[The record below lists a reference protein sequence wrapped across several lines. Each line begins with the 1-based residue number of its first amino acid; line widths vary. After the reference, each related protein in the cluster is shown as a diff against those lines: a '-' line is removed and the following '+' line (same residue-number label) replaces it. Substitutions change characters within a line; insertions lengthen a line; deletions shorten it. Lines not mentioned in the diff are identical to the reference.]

1 MDQEMRFQAKL
12 YIGFFVG
19 GGAWAIF
26 HAISGWHSDDLPRF
40 LCNLAVCVLVSG
52 LKVSLPGIKGTMSV
66 NFLFILIGV
75 SQMSLGETMVLG
87 CAGTL
92 VQCIWKAKSPVKPIR
107 LLFSVSSMAIAVTG
121 CYRFCGLL
129 PMKSTPSILLAAS
142 LVFFFLNTAPVAG
155 VVALTENRR
164 LAQTWRDCY
173 FWSFPFYVVGASIAW
188 LLCLVSRNFNWLGSL
203 LLMPILFFVYR
214 SYRVYLGRLEDEKR
228 HAQEVAGLHLR
239 TIEALALAIE
249 AKDHATHEHLRRVR
263 TYVEEIGKDMHL
275 SDLELDALRAAAL
288 LHDIG
293 KLAVPEHILSKPGKM
308 TAEEFEKMKI
318 HPIVGAEILECVG
331 FPCPVAP
338 IVEAHHEKW
347 DGSGYPF
354 GLKGEEIP
362 IGARI
367 LTAVDS
373 LDALASDRQY
383 RRALP
388 LDQAMAHIESLSGKS
403 FDPSVVEVLKRRYRD
418 LERMAQAQPLG
429 KPKLSKDLKI
439 GRGLAPAAGLEV
451 SHADNSQPRSFLD
464 SIAAARQEVRLLFEL
479 TREVG
484 NSLSLDET
492 LSVVGVRLKR
502 LIRYDAIGV
511 YILRDN
517 FLVPEYVNGEDFRL
531 FSSLQ
536 IPIGQGLSGWV
547 AEKQKP
553 ILNGN
558 PSVECSYLRDPHKV
572 SVLRSALAVPLQGL
586 NKAVGV
592 LTLYRSDKDAFSRDN
607 LRILLATSS
616 KVSLSIE
623 NALKFRQAEDSATTD
638 YLTSLPN
645 SRSLFPRLENELARC
660 RRQNS
665 MLTVAVCDL
674 NGFKQIND
682 RYGHLEGN
690 RLLRQISET
699 LRDNCR
705 EYDYVA
711 RMGGDEFVLLL
722 LGNDQGA
729 IAERI
734 DQLRQ
739 MLWQSGSGD
748 EIHPQVSVSVGTAV
762 FPRDGSDADE
772 LLAEADRSMYK
783 AKQAHKQKRTSI
795 DPAVS
800 RPAMDM
806 ATIQ

>member
-1 MDQEMRFQAKL
+1 
-12 YIGFFVG
+12 
-19 GGAWAIF
+19 
-26 HAISGWHSDDLPRF
+26 
-40 LCNLAVCVLVSG
+40 
-52 LKVSLPGIKGTMSV
+52 
-66 NFLFILIGV
+66 
-75 SQMSLGETMVLG
+75 
-87 CAGTL
+87 
-92 VQCIWKAKSPVKPIR
+92 
-107 LLFSVSSMAIAVTG
+107 
-121 CYRFCGLL
+121 
-129 PMKSTPSILLAAS
+129 
-142 LVFFFLNTAPVAG
+142 
-155 VVALTENRR
+155 
-164 LAQTWRDCY
+164 
-173 FWSFPFYVVGASIAW
+173 
-188 LLCLVSRNFNWLGSL
+188 
-203 LLMPILFFVYR
+203 MPILYFVYR
-214 SYRVYLGRLEDEKR
+214 SYRVYLDRLEDEKRHALDEKR

-249 AKDHATHEHLRRVR
+249 AKDQATHEHLRRVR

-275 SDLELDALRAAAL
+275 SDLEMDGLRAAAL

-367 LTAVDS
+367 LAAADS

-388 LDQAMAHIESLSGKS
+388 LDQAMAQIESLSGKS
-403 FDPSVVEVLKRRYRD
+403 FDPRVVEVLKLRYRE

-439 GRGLAPAAGLEV
+439 GPGLAPAAGLEV
-451 SHADNSQPRSFLD
+451 SHADKSQPRYFLD

-479 TREVG
+479 TRELG
-484 NSLSLDET
+484 SSLSLKET
-492 LSVVGVRLKR
+492 LSVAGIRLKR
-502 LIRYDAIGV
+502 LIPYDAIAV
-511 YILRDN
+511 YILRDG

-536 IPIGQGLSGWV
+536 IPVGQGLSGWV
-547 AEKQKP
+547 AEKEKP

-558 PSVECSYLRDPHKV
+558 PSVECSYLKDPQKF
-572 SVLRSALAVPLQGL
+572 SVMRSALSVPLQGL
-586 NKAVGV
+586 NGAVGV

-607 LRILLATSS
+607 LRILLAISS

-638 YLTSLPN
+638 YLTNLPN
-645 SRSLFPRLENELARC
+645 SRSLFPRLESELARC
-660 RRQNS
+660 RREDS

-674 NGFKQIND
+674 NGFKRIND
-682 RYGHLEGN
+682 VYGHLEGN
-690 RLLRQISET
+690 RLLRHIGEA
-699 LRDNCR
+699 LRGNCR

-722 LGNDQGA
+722 LGNDQGD
-729 IAERI
+729 IAGRI

-739 MLWQSGSGD
+739 IVCQAGASD
-748 EIHPQVSVSVGTAV
+748 DVEDQVSMSVGAAV
-762 FPRDGSDADE
+762 FPQDGSDADE
-772 LLAEADRSMYK
+772 LLAEADRRMYK
-783 AKQAHKQKRTSI
+783 AKQVHKQRRAFIEDVASQ
-795 DPAVS
+795 PVLE
-800 RPAMDM
+800 M